1 MDRTGHEPV
10 RPQHGREVVEFAD
23 RQIHGAPALLADD
36 VMVLAEVD
44 QVNDPGAVTEVNV
57 TEVAG
62 VLEDVDRAVDG
73 GWIYARADQSL
84 DLLMKIRRRQVI
96 VVSLGQHLADG
107 AAGDGDAKAG

>member
-1 MDRTGHEPV
+1 MDRTAHEPV
-10 RPQHGREVVEFAD
+10 RPQQGGEVVEFID

-44 QVNDPGAVTEVNV
+44 QMDDPGAVTEVNM

-62 VLEDVDRAVDG
+62 VLEHVDG
-73 GWIYARADQSL
+73 AIDGGRIYPGADQSL

-96 VVSLGQHLADG
+96 VMSLRQHLADG
-107 AAGDGDAKAG
+107 AAGDSDAKAG